1 MGLLEERPE
10 KQSFLLQNIKSNLP
24 LLESLLKEV
33 ESHWGYEDLVYR
45 YYDQSFRVYHAQE
58 RSKEIYKALEMISP
72 HTPKRICDEKF
83 NNLIKKGASG
93 IKWVPEH
100 NQRWEE
106 VCEPMVNAFLH
117 AKYFLEMAVKY
128 GKKYDEAPN
137 VMDSG
142 WAALLEL
149 YNIR

>member
-1 MGLLEERPE
+1 MKKVIFLMVFIFLI
-10 KQSFLLQNIKSNLP
+10 FLLSQVSAICLQSADDYASEV
-24 LLESLLKEV
+24 LLN
-33 ESHWGYEDLVYR
+33 
-45 YYDQSFRVYHAQE
+45 Q
-58 RSKEIYKALEMISP
+58 P
-72 HTPKRICDEKF
+72 
-83 NNLIKKGASG
+83 G
-93 IKWVPEH
+93 IEFKLEH
-100 NQRWEE
+100 NRKWKKT
-106 VCEPMVNAFLH
+106 CRPMIEAFFH